1 MIYGGATANGEPKI
15 NMTDSIQAKRADIF
29 CFEGGT
35 GGWIRCVSGDWKVA
49 ADWAPAFIGHPFWWP
64 EQ

>member
-35 GGWIRCVSGDWKVA
+35 GG
-49 ADWAPAFIGHPFWWP
+49 
-64 EQ
+64 